1 MNNFWPGWREL
12 KPAFSDPRV
21 LWDAG
26 KLRLKELAVSHS
38 VSAARERKRDKFNLE
53 REFKACALTYPI
65 SLLHAKKGPR
75 ESKEIGDVCPSGT
88 LAGRPTGP
96 VNINIT
102 WINLDHANWEPS
114 HVHFLSKDNH
124 Q

>member
-38 VSAARERKRDKFNLE
+38 VSAARERKRDKFSLE
-53 REFKACALTYPI
+53 REFNNILT
-65 SLLHAKKGPR
+65 SLRA
-75 ESKEIGDVCPSGT
+75 DVT
-88 LAGRPTGP
+88 QR
-96 VNINIT
+96 
-102 WINLDHANWEPS
+102 
-114 HVHFLSKDNH
+114 K
-124 Q
+124 